1 MFILLDILKT
11 YIKYVL
17 LHRWNKIGKITF
29 DILDEHWALKPTKG
43 VRLWMYNKVKSKNG
57 L

>member
-17 LHRWNKIGKITF
+17 LHRWNKIDKITF